1 MAILRART
9 GRADSSAPGARL
21 PISRGRPGGGD
32 MTETQ
37 MKEHAFQ
44 AQVSEVLSLV
54 INSLYSN
61 KEIFLR
67 ELLSNASDALDKER
81 FFAIE
86 APDDGEPLRVRVTI
100 DEAQGT
106 LTLSDN
112 GIGMDEAELIKN
124 LGTIA
129 HSGSR
134 ELLSQLKE
142 KRDLNLIGQFGVGF
156 YSAYLVA
163 DRVEV
168 ISRKRKQSE
177 AFRWESDAKQSFR
190 VGPAERTERGTSV
203 ILHLREDQREF
214 LAAHRIRS
222 LVSRYSDYI
231 AYPIELGT
239 KKEGEET
246 TYERVNQASALW
258 QRKPSDITQEQYDEF
273 YTHLTHDFEPPLAR
287 KHFHIEGT
295 QEFTGLLFVPK
306 RPPFDLFSP
315 EEQHGVRLH
324 VKRVFIMDDCREL
337 LPRWL
342 RFVRGVVD
350 SEDLPLNVSR
360 ELLQDSKVVKII
372 RKQVVKQ
379 VLDLLDE
386 IADKQPDDYL
396 SMWKN
401 YGPVLKEGLHF
412 EPEQRDRLTK
422 LMRYESSHGTALT
435 SLAEVRARM
444 SEGQNAI
451 YYVLGPNR
459 RTVESSPHLESLRA
473 RGYEILYMTDPV
485 DQWAVTA
492 MGEID
497 GKPLRSAMDENLGL
511 DAEADKK
518 DDNGEAKTDD
528 VDLAPLLTC
537 FKDVLADQVSEVRV
551 SSRLTDSPAC
561 LVVPDGGLGPY
572 IERLL
577 RASRSDD
584 MPVTKR
590 IMEINA
596 KHPLIVAMQGI
607 LKRDSASAEVRSY
620 AELLYDQSLLSEGSP
635 VEDPARIAKHLTR
648 LMQVAAER
656 AVHA

>member
-1 MAILRART
+1 MAILR
-9 GRADSSAPGARL
+9 PV
-21 PISRGRPGGGD
+21 GGD

-86 APDDGEPLRVRVTI
+86 APDGSEPLRIRVTI
-100 DEAQGT
+100 DESAGT
-106 LTLSDN
+106 LTLADN
-112 GIGMDEAELIKN
+112 GIGMDEAELVKN

-156 YSAYLVA
+156 YSAYLIA
-163 DRVEV
+163 SKVEV
-168 ISRKRKQSE
+168 ISRKRMQAD

-190 VGPAERTERGTSV
+190 VGPAERAERGTSV
-203 ILHLREDQREF
+203 ILHLQEDQREF

-231 AYPIELGT
+231 AYPIEVGT

-246 TYERVNQASALW
+246 SYERVNQASALW
-258 QRKPSDITQEQYDEF
+258 QRKPSDITAEQYDEF
-273 YTHLTHDFEPPLAR
+273 YTHLTHDFEPALAR
-287 KHFHIEGT
+287 RHFHIEGT

-372 RKQVVKQ
+372 RKQVVKH

-386 IADKQPDDYL
+386 LAEKQPEDYL

-412 EPEQRDRLTK
+412 EPEQRERLTK
-422 LMRYESSHGTALT
+422 LMRYESSYGTTLT

-444 SEGQNAI
+444 PEGQNAI

-492 MGEID
+492 MGDID

-511 DAEADKK
+511 DAESDKDENK
-518 DDNGEAKTDD
+518 SEDAE
-528 VDLAPLLTC
+528 LAPLLTC
-537 FKDVLADQVSEVRV
+537 FKDVLTGQVSEVRV

-577 RASRSDD
+577 RASRADD
-584 MPVTKR
+584 MPVTRR

-596 KHPLIVAMQGI
+596 NHPLILAMQSL
-607 LKRDSASAEVRSY
+607 LKRDNQSTEVRAY